1 MKIPTSEPVADGSAW
16 LRAGRRNLHHVNFF
30 CLAPGAQQVMLVGDF
45 NDWRPMANPMQR
57 MNEGY
62 WLASMELPHGH
73 HQYLFLVDGEPALD
87 PKASGRTRN
96 ERNEPVSLIAV
107 S

>member
-1 MKIPTSEPVADGSAW
+1 MKIATSEPVPDGSAW

-45 NDWRPMANPMQR
+45 NDWQPTANPMQR

-62 WLASMELPHGH
+62 WLTSLELPHGH

-87 PKASGRTRN
+87 PKALGRTRN